1 MRNTAAYLLLAL
13 SLLST
18 SCHRPYAYF
27 QPSQREH
34 FASARPA
41 APTPSPA
48 TQPEADSV
56 AVSLPDSLPVALSG
70 PALASLPTPTNRSE
84 PTTTRVQRH
93 LHRAQSMLNTPSTLD
108 NQPRPKPKPKMRLGN
123 RIREKLG
130 MPLRKE
136 LNWWQRISWKL
147 KASVIVI
154 LVAVVFAIFDVT
166 ILAII
171 FGLLGAFLL
180 ISGLR
185 RSFKT
190 RRPWF

>member
-1 MRNTAAYLLLAL
+1 MRNSAAYLLLAL
-13 SLLST
+13 SLFST

-34 FASARPA
+34 FTSARPV
-41 APTPSPA
+41 APTSSQA
-48 TQPEADSV
+48 QPEADSAVV
-56 AVSLPDSLPVALSG
+56 ALPDSLPIVLSG

-93 LHRAQSMLNTPSTLD
+93 MHRAQSMLATPSTLD
-108 NQPRPKPKPKMRLGN
+108 KQPRPKPKPKMRLGN

-154 LVAVVFAIFDVT
+154 LIAVIFALTKVT
-166 ILAII
+166 LLAVI